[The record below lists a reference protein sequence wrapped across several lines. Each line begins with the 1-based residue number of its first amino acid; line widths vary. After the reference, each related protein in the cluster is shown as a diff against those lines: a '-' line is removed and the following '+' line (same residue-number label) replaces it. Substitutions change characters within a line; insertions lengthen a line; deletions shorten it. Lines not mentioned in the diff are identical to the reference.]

1 MMAWNKDY
9 VYRLPLHTLH
19 FLVKGMHA
27 DVMFCTKLWVF
38 TCQRFQWILHSLLLS
53 PWWLNADTIEYQQST
68 RTRSDIG
75 KGCCSQSI
83 SQDRG
88 LSPDAVRPCS
98 LRHWWLCLLWTCER
112 NKLSSCYL
120 GYFAFI
126 ITLRIIWEYY
136 SNPKWHHVLY
146 LCTRHL
152 GLSLAL
158 SLSPGYCEYVFFWIS
173 ASKTDTVPSFYPL
186 RTWKIIQS

>member
-1 MMAWNKDY
+1 MMAWTKDY

-27 DVMFCTKLWVF
+27 DVLYKTLRIYLSKFPVNPAFSSPFSLMAQC
-38 TCQRFQWILHSLLLS
+38 RYNWIS
-53 PWWLNADTIEYQQST
+53 TIN
-68 RTRSDIG
+68 RTRSDVG

-88 LSPDAVRPCS
+88 LSHDTVRPCS
-98 LRHWWLCLLWTCER
+98 LLHWWLWLLWTCER
-112 NKLSSCYL
+112 NKISFCYL

-126 ITLRIIWEYY
+126 ITLRIIWDYY

-186 RTWKIIQS
+186 RTWKIIQT